1 VSDQVEFE
9 AGAATYSVS
18 LPQFEGPLDLLLHL
32 CQKHELDILDIP
44 MGFITKKYLEYL
56 DVMTHMQLDVAS
68 EYLLMAATLAHIK
81 SKMLLPLPPPGQ
93 EDDATEEEEEDPREA
108 LIRRLLEYQKYKL
121 AAAQLEAKGIAA
133 QNVFLR
139 GAPPEPVVGEPALPP
154 LAEIPLFRLI
164 EAFQGVLAKSKV
176 KLGHDIVADRISI
189 TDRIHELLAILETRR
204 QVVFEELF
212 EGLVSKF
219 DLVIT
224 FLALLEMTRLRM
236 TRLFQTD
243 AGSPLYVEYRA
254 AAGDPLPEGLEGP
267 GSMSAPPG
275 STAAAEV
282 AATPETTDLAGA
294 TETHTA
300 PPAGEQEDGKGLPDA
315 EAATDTAEDALDAAV
330 LPDAPPASGADP
342 PADETDASPEVA
354 SPTDVDDPSQPTR
367 HTAAARSPEVASP
380 ADVDDPADP
389 TTALPGCEGNEDN
402 HREEA
407 VLTAEPSSPAGD
419 DAGHLDDETEEGRT
433 P

>member
-1 VSDQVEFE
+1 MSDPVEFE

-68 EYLLMAATLAHIK
+68 EYLLMAATLTHIK

-93 EDDATEEEEEDPREA
+93 EDDASEEEEEDPREA

-121 AAAQLEAKGIAA
+121 AAAQLEAQGIAA

-139 GAPPEPVVGEPALPP
+139 GAPPEPALGEPALPP

-176 KLGHDIVADRISI
+176 KIGHDIVADRISI

-243 AGSPLYVEYRA
+243 ASSPLYVEYRA
-254 AAGDPLPEGLEGP
+254 AAGDPLPEGLEAPSTASPPPTAHAAAPTEAAIATSATAESPVDAHAPAEAGEAVAEDAVEPVATEEPAAEDAKPAPGP
-267 GSMSAPPG
+267 SAEDTEPALERSAEVAGEPLATEEPPPVAPPPG
-275 STAAAEV
+275 EPDSEPATRADVAAAEDAGLPEGDKNDNNHDGE
-282 AATPETTDLAGA
+282 AAIFGDPRPPLAG
-294 TETHTA
+294 
-300 PPAGEQEDGKGLPDA
+300 DDDDK
-315 EAATDTAEDALDAAV
+315 TDDDKTD
-330 LPDAPPASGADP
+330 
-342 PADETDASPEVA
+342 DETD
-354 SPTDVDDPSQPTR
+354 R
-367 HTAAARSPEVASP
+367 R
-380 ADVDDPADP
+380 
-389 TTALPGCEGNEDN
+389 
-402 HREEA
+402 
-407 VLTAEPSSPAGD
+407 
-419 DAGHLDDETEEGRT
+419 RT

>member
-1 VSDQVEFE
+1 MSDPVEFE

-68 EYLLMAATLAHIK
+68 EYLLMAATLTHIK

-93 EDDATEEEEEDPREA
+93 EDDTTEEDEEDPREA

-139 GAPPEPVVGEPALPP
+139 GAPPEPVLGEPALPP

-243 AGSPLYVEYRA
+243 ASSPLYVEYRA
-254 AAGDPLPEGLEGP
+254 AAGDPLPEGLEAP
-267 GSMSAPPG
+267 RPPSAPAE
-275 STAAAEV
+275 AAAPTDAAA
-282 AATPETTDLAGA
+282 AATDPPGA
-294 TETHTA
+294 TETPTDLEADA
-300 PPAGEQEDGKGLPDA
+300 PDGVD
-315 EAATDTAEDALDAAV
+315 AATAADETV
-330 LPDAPPASGADP
+330 ADAPPPTTDETVADAP
-342 PADETDASPEVA
+342 PPTADEPPTAAETVA
-354 SPTDVDDPSQPTR
+354 DEPAPTADEPPTAAEPVGDERAPLPDEPAVDDLAPSNEDAPLS
-367 HTAAARSPEVASP
+367 AG
-380 ADVDDPADP
+380 D
-389 TTALPGCEGNEDN
+389 GNEDN
-402 HREEA
+402 HAEA
-407 VLTAEPSSPAGD
+407 AVHAAEPAPPAGD
-419 DAGHLDDETEEGRT
+419 DAGHADDETEEGRT